1 MNKSVLQIFISFLER
16 LTEIAIGIVFCT
28 LILAVVVQVGGR
40 SGLFDSP
47 VWTEELSR
55 YALLYLA
62 ALGVGLS
69 LVRGDLVNVDVV
81 CESLPGRAPWFL
93 RLLSA
98 IITAG
103 LSFSLLPFAWKF
115 TAIGSMQTSPALGVR
130 MDFIHAS
137 VLLLLVSLALFA
149 LIRVI
154 SMLWG
159 LSDGLPIRSGHVEK
173 ME

>member
-1 MNKSVLQIFISFLER
+1 MKRPVLRRFISFLESM
-16 LTEIAIGIVFCT
+16 TEISIAIVFCT

-55 YALLYLA
+55 FALLYLA

-69 LVRGDLVNVDVV
+69 FIRGDLVNVDVI
-81 CESLPGRAPWFL
+81 CESLPGRAPWVL

-98 IITAG
+98 IITAA
-103 LSFSLLPFAWKF
+103 LSVSLVPFAWKY
-115 TAIGSMQTSPALGVR
+115 TSIGQMQTSPALGVR

-137 VLLLLVSLALFA
+137 VLVLLVSLAIFSI
-149 LIRVI
+149 IRVI

-159 LSDGLPIRSGHVEK
+159 GSDGLPSRNGKVEEK
-173 ME
+173 L